1 MNPPQLQQPT
11 THFIIMRNTSKNHH
25 LLGFSLMHILA
36 ALDAFFPLMYANDG
50 VFVKFSII
58 LSSITFSIL
67 KVKVMILAP
76 HMVIFSAGE

>member
-1 MNPPQLQQPT
+1 
-11 THFIIMRNTSKNHH
+11 
-25 LLGFSLMHILA
+25 MHILA
-36 ALDAFFPLMYANDG
+36 ALDAFLPLMYANDG